1 MDLGLKNKRIVITGS
16 SRGLGEEIA
25 KQLIE
30 EWALMT
36 LVARNE
42 EKLKTIINNVAI
54 NLFINTYI
62 QFFKTKILKLN
73 VVIFH

>member
-25 KQLIE
+25 KQFIE
-30 EWALMT
+30 EGALLT

-42 EKLKTIINNVAI
+42 EKLRTLVNKFGGESKGHN
-54 NLFINTYI
+54 YI
-62 QFFKTKILKLN
+62 SSD
-73 VVIFH
+73 